1 MNGSLSR
8 PHLTFLKNSTAC
20 TCKAPQIVHIKKKK
34 TLPTPRCTSPV
45 FKCLPKSPCVRAPL
59 EGVITLGSG
68 AQSWDQV
75 CGGWTLG
82 PQPFLFLCFASW
94 LPQDEALNT
103 GSKKATGPATRTLPS
118 WNQGKPF
125 SFIICLSQEFCYS
138 TVKPTNTILEIYTMK
153 IKLTFYNSFRFTGTG
168 KDAQCSQN
176 HHT

>member
-1 MNGSLSR
+1 MLAKPPKLST
-8 PHLTFLKNSTAC
+8 L
-20 TCKAPQIVHIKKKK
+20 KKKK
-34 TLPTPRCTSPV
+34 LYQLHIVPLLCLNVSP
-45 FKCLPKSPCVRAPL
+45 KDPCVRAPL
-59 EGVITLGSG
+59 EGVITVRKWGPIRSR
-68 AQSWDQV
+68 DQV
-75 CGGWTLG
+75 CGGWTLE
-82 PQPFLFLCFASW
+82 PQPFLLLCFASW

-103 GSKKATGPATRTLPS
+103 GSKEAAGPATPTLPS

-138 TVKPTNTILEIYTMK
+138 TVKPTNTILEIDTMK